1 MEIPGEGAM
10 SNPKR
15 WLFVAGV
22 MVTVLS
28 VASAAS
34 AVPIPPPGITAG
46 RGSDTEMTFT
56 GLGPGQGVTG
66 FVADATNSFDP
77 VSGYPTTNPGA
88 GFTPLSEGFAGVIIG
103 TPSDGSAP
111 IELFCIDLHTTTW
124 PGLGYGFGEWS
135 EANVPRVGYVARIL
149 NTFDWRNPA
158 QFPLLT
164 TDAQRAAAVQAAIW
178 YFSDRYVLNTVD
190 GLHDTVATIANAV
203 IAAGP
208 LNQPPPPS
216 LTITPSTQS
225 GPAGSAVGPFT
236 ITSTAS
242 TTVTA
247 IGANMFADA
256 AATVPVPDGQTV
268 VSGTSLWLQS
278 TGPPNAVLSATAQ
291 ATVPTGNVYL
301 YDGNTGGVNSA
312 QKLILAQTATL
323 RTTVGALAVFQPPG
337 SLVVTKTI
345 TGPAAAQ
352 HGPIVIVVTCNGTV
366 VPPPL
371 VIPAGAPGPVS
382 QTYSPI
388 AAGSVCTVLE
398 TQDGH
403 TPDVTARLT
412 GSGTVV
418 TIPPGGTATAD
429 LTDTYD
435 VGSLVVNKTITGAAA
450 GQQGAVVISVT
461 CGQTALADFVIP
473 AGTPAGTTSQ
483 VYPQIPAGTVCTA
496 TETANGVTS
505 AVIVTTQGSPQS
517 LTIAPNGSGTLNLTN
532 TYEPA
537 PGTLVVSKV
546 MSGTGAGQQSL
557 VGLLVACDSPD
568 LFTFLI
574 PAGTP
579 AGEFPKSFSGI
590 PAGSTCTVFEA
601 RDGSTAG
608 IDVTPTGDR
617 QQVVIPA
624 GGTAAVQ
631 LTNTIV
637 EALAPVPPTTVP
649 ASLPRTGQG
658 DSGGVAL
665 LALLCA
671 TTGLLLL
678 FVVRRRHR
686 TA

>member
-1 MEIPGEGAM
+1 M
-10 SNPKR
+10 SKATR
-15 WLFVAGV
+15 RLFVAGV
-22 MVTVLS
+22 MVTILS
-28 VASAAS
+28 VASSAS
-34 AVPIPPPGITAG
+34 AVPIPPPAPALQ
-46 RGSDTEMTFT
+46 GSNTEMTFT
-56 GLGPGQGVTG
+56 ALGPGQGVGG
-66 FVADATNSFDP
+66 FVADTTNPFDP
-77 VSGYPTTNPGA
+77 VSAGYPTTNPGA
-88 GFTPLSEGFAGVIIG
+88 GFTPQNEGFAGVIIG
-103 TPSDGSAP
+103 TPTGGGANL
-111 IELFCIDLHTTTW
+111 ELFCIDIHTNTW
-124 PGLGYGFGEWS
+124 TGVGYEFGEWT

-164 TDAQRAAAVQAAIW
+164 TPEQRAAAVQATIW
-178 YFSDRYVLNTVD
+178 YFSDRYVLNIAD
-190 GLHDTVATIANAV
+190 GLHNTVAAMANAV

-208 LNQPPPPS
+208 LDNPPPPS
-216 LTITPSTQS
+216 VTITPSTQS

-236 ITSTAS
+236 VAATAPIA
-242 TTVTA
+242 VTA

-256 AATVPVPDGQTV
+256 AATQPVADGQTV
-268 VSGTSLWLQS
+268 ASGTSLWLQS
-278 TGPPNAVLSATAQ
+278 TGPPKAVLAATAQ
-291 ATVPTGNVYL
+291 ATVPSGNVYL
-301 YDGNTGGVNSA
+301 YDGNSGVNSA
-312 QKLILAQTATL
+312 QKLILANNASL
-323 RTTVGALAVFQPPG
+323 KTTVRATAVFQPPG

-352 HGPIVIVVTCNGTV
+352 HGPILIVVTCNGTV

-483 VYPQIPAGTVCTA
+483 VYSQIPAGTVCTA
-496 TETANGVTS
+496 TETANGGTS
-505 AVIVTTQGSPQS
+505 ALTVTTQGSPQS

-537 PGTLVVSKV
+537 PGSLVVSKV
-546 MSGTGAGQQSL
+546 MLGSAAGQQSL
-557 VGLLVACDSPD
+557 VGLLVSCDSPD

-608 IDVTPTGDR
+608 VDVTSTGDR

-624 GGTAAVQ
+624 GGTASVQ

-637 EALAPVPPTTVP
+637 EALAPVAPTTVP

-658 DSGGVAL
+658 GSGGVAL
-665 LALLCA
+665 VALLFA
-671 TTGLLLL
+671 TTGLVLL
-678 FVVRRRHR
+678 FAVRRRHR
-686 TA
+686 TV